1 MDEMFELSN
10 TCQVATY
17 IIHDQSHYI
26 KVALGDIFMEEKIRF
41 GMVLG
46 WMAILKKMGT
56 DYEQLLRV
64 VILLF

>member
-1 MDEMFELSN
+1 MDEKFELSN

-26 KVALGDIFMEEKIRF
+26 EVPQGDIFMEQKMRF

-46 WMAILKKMGT
+46 RLAILK
-56 DYEQLLRV
+56 
-64 VILLF
+64 